1 MAASYNDAQALWPVS
16 GDSLNC
22 STMATPIMPNTA
34 MTRVCGVQSDRAA
47 AERCCGSI
55 EVRQYQCW
63 LYCEHSRTVGQWS
76 ECIYGNQTTSS
87 PTTFCQGEITSNITE
102 SLASPSSTSSA
113 FRSSAPKFGWMIFML
128 VATFLFIGPAQA
140 LIVPSLDNG
149 LVKRQ
154 SGSGCSLTIESNYT
168 SLQHGSKKV
177 SADFDCARAA
187 SSFCAFEVPVVT
199 SLNENNRTLN
209 GSSAAEPEFDAFFD
223 VVSNSTGGRKFPA
236 LSSINVTQGFVG
248 RPAQIIALGWT
259 PISFCVN
266 GTVSGC
272 SDTLEAA
279 TDGSYFEACG
289 PTYVDNADEN
299 SAIGGLFNTITLA

>member
-1 MAASYNDAQALWPVS
+1 MV
-16 GDSLNC
+16 
-22 STMATPIMPNTA
+22 
-34 MTRVCGVQSDRAA
+34 
-47 AERCCGSI
+47 
-55 EVRQYQCW
+55 
-63 LYCEHSRTVGQWS
+63 
-76 ECIYGNQTTSS
+76 
-87 PTTFCQGEITSNITE
+87 
-102 SLASPSSTSSA
+102 
-113 FRSSAPKFGWMIFML
+113 FML

-154 SGSGCSLTIESNYT
+154 SGSGCSLTIDSNYT

-259 PISFCVN
+259 PISVRF
-266 GTVSGC
+266 
-272 SDTLEAA
+272 LELYGLYE
-279 TDGSYFEACG
+279 D
-289 PTYVDNADEN
+289 AD
-299 SAIGGLFNTITLA
+299 